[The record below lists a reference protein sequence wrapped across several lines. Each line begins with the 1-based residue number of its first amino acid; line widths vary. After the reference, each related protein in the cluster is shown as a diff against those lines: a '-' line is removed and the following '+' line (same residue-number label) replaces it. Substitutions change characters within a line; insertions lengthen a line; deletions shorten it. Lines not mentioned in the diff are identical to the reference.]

1 MAVNKCKVGSSKFA
15 MKSLSYVNRSL
26 VLALLAGVIFAGDAQ
41 AVPRPIVP
49 EPALKLHFA
58 SHQPKYTVKLL
69 PSGKKMK
76 LHFVGPLIFADG
88 DQALLLSYESDFK
101 LDDTPK
107 LKKEVEEI
115 WSYFKQDASLQG
127 FKHAVITVREEPE
140 GQSVRTSRV
149 KNFLFEQKASK
160 WTCLTDPDVG
170 APTPEEEECE
180 KGADF
185 AKDGKFAEAVEH
197 YTKAIEINPKSINAL
212 LNRSTAYETLGDH
225 KKALADLTSLLSVSP
240 NYVVAYVNRAWSH
253 GRHKE
258 YAEALEDCNKALSI
272 DPKCAA
278 AFNNRAAVYNDLGQY
293 DKSLDDSTK
302 AIDLA
307 PHLAAAYDTRGVA
320 RRHLKQFQLAID
332 DFNKALSLNPK
343 LGEAYYNRA
352 QAYKALGDT
361 GHATSDEAKA
371 KELGFKKE

>member
-1 MAVNKCKVGSSKFA
+1 MAINRSKVEKNTLG
-15 MKSLSYVNRSL
+15 MKTLSHVNRSL
-26 VLALLAGVIFAGDAQ
+26 ALALLAGMVFVDAAQ

-58 SHQPKYTVKLL
+58 SHQPKYTIKLL

-88 DQALLLSYESDFK
+88 DQALLLSYESDYK

-149 KNFLFEQKASK
+149 KNFLFEQKGTK
-160 WTCLTDPDVG
+160 WACLTDPDVG
-170 APTPEEEECE
+170 APTPEEEECD
-180 KGADF
+180 KGAEF
-185 AKDGKFAEAVEH
+185 AKDGKHEQAIEH
-197 YTKAIEINPKSINAL
+197 YTKAIGLNPKSINAL
-212 LNRSTAYETLGDH
+212 LNRSTAYETIGDH
-225 KKALADLTSLLSVSP
+225 KKALEDLSALLVISP
-240 NYVVAYVNRAWSH
+240 NYVVAYVNRAWAH

-258 YAEALEDCNKALSI
+258 FADALEDCNKALAI

-278 AFNNRAAVYNDLGQY
+278 AFNNRAAIYNDLGQY
-293 DKSLDDSTK
+293 DKSLDDSSK

-307 PHLAAAYDTRGVA
+307 PHLAAAYDTRGMA
-320 RRHLKQFQLAID
+320 RHHLKQHQLAID

-352 QAYKALGDT
+352 QAYKSIGDT
-361 GHATSDEAKA
+361 SRATSDEAKA

>member
-1 MAVNKCKVGSSKFA
+1 MAVNRSKFA
-15 MKSLSYVNRSL
+15 TSKFKLNSFSNVDKSL
-26 VLALLAGVIFAGDAQ
+26 VLAVSAGLLFAGAAQ

-58 SHQPKYTVKLL
+58 SHQPKYTIKLL

-88 DQALLLSYESDFK
+88 DQALLLSYESDYK

-149 KNFLFEQKASK
+149 KNFLFEQKGTK
-160 WTCLTDPDVG
+160 WSCLTDPDVG
-170 APTPEEEECE
+170 APTPEEEECD
-180 KGADF
+180 KGSEF
-185 AKDGKFAEAVEH
+185 AKDGKFEQAIEH
-197 YTKAIEINPKSINAL
+197 YTKAVTLNPKSISAL

-225 KKALADLTSLLSVSP
+225 KKALEDLSSLLSISP
-240 NYVVAYVNRAWSH
+240 NYVVAYVNRAWAH

-278 AFNNRAAVYNDLGQY
+278 AFNNRAAVYNDLGQF
-293 DKSLDDSTK
+293 DKSLDDSSK

-352 QAYKALGDT
+352 QAYKAIGDT
-361 GHATSDEAKA
+361 SHATSDEAKA

>member
-1 MAVNKCKVGSSKFA
+1 MSKRKNRFAVKALGIIGKSAVL
-15 MKSLSYVNRSL
+15 SLSLGLS
-26 VLALLAGVIFAGDAQ
+26 FAVDAQ

-58 SHQPKYTVKLL
+58 SHQPKYTIKQL

-88 DQALLLSYESDFK
+88 DQALLLSYESDYK

-140 GQSVRTSRV
+140 GQSVKTSRV
-149 KNFLFEQKASK
+149 KNFLFELKGTR

-170 APTPEEEECE
+170 APTPEEDECD

-185 AKDGKFAEAVEH
+185 AKDGKFEEAIEH
-197 YTKAIEINPKSINAL
+197 YTKAVALNPKSISAL

-225 KKALADLTSLLSVSP
+225 KKALEDLSALLKFSP
-240 NYVVAYVNRAWSH
+240 NYVVAYVNRAWAH

-258 YAEALEDCNKALSI
+258 FAEALEDCDKALSI

-278 AFNNRAAVYNDLGQY
+278 ALNNRAAVYNDLGQY

-320 RRHLKQFQLAID
+320 RRQLKQFQMAIE
-332 DFNKALSLNPK
+332 DFNKALTLNPK

-352 QAYKALGDT
+352 QAYRAIGDT

>member
-1 MAVNKCKVGSSKFA
+1 MDLKEMKYLSVAN
-15 MKSLSYVNRSL
+15 KSLVFAFSL
-26 VLALLAGVIFAGDAQ
+26 SMLCANAVF

-49 EPALKLHFA
+49 EPALRLHFS
-58 SHQPKYTVKLL
+58 SHQPKYTVKQL

-88 DQALLLSYESDFK
+88 DQALLLSYESDYK
-101 LDDTPK
+101 LDDTAK

-115 WSYFKQDASLQG
+115 WTYFKQDASLQG

-140 GQSVRTSRV
+140 GPAARTARV
-149 KNFLFEQKASK
+149 KNFLFEQKANK
-160 WTCLTDPDVG
+160 WSCLTDPDVG

-180 KGADF
+180 KAAEF
-185 AKDGKFAEAVEH
+185 AKDGKFEEAIAHYSKAVEL
-197 YTKAIEINPKSINAL
+197 NPKSISAL
-212 LNRSTAYETLGDH
+212 LNRSTAYETVGEH
-225 KKALADLTSLLSVSP
+225 KKALADLGALLAVSP
-240 NYVVAYVNRAWSH
+240 NYVVAYVNRAWAH

-258 YAEALEDCNKALSI
+258 FAEALEDCNKALSI

-320 RRHLKQFQLAID
+320 RRHLKQFQQAID
-332 DFNKALSLNPK
+332 DFNKALALNPN

-352 QAYKALGDT
+352 QAYKAIGDT
-361 GHATSDEAKA
+361 TRATSDEAKA

>member
-1 MAVNKCKVGSSKFA
+1 MDVNRMKPLSNVNK
-15 MKSLSYVNRSL
+15 SL
-26 VLALLAGVIFAGDAQ
+26 VFALSTGLLCASAAM

-49 EPALKLHFA
+49 EPALRLHFS
-58 SHQPKYTVKLL
+58 SHQPKYTIKQL

-88 DQALLLSYESDFK
+88 DQALLLSYESDYK
-101 LDDTPK
+101 LDDAPK

-140 GQSVRTSRV
+140 GQSVRTARI
-149 KNFLFEQKASK
+149 KNFLFEQKGSK
-160 WTCLTDPDVG
+160 WSCLTDPDVG
-170 APTPEEEECE
+170 APTPEEEECD
-180 KGADF
+180 KGSDF
-185 AKDGKFAEAVEH
+185 AKDGKFEEAIAHYSKAVEL
-197 YTKAIEINPKSINAL
+197 NPKSISAL

-225 KKALADLTSLLSVSP
+225 KKALADLSSLLSFSP
-240 NYVVAYVNRAWSH
+240 NYVVAYVNRAWAH

-258 YAEALEDCNKALSI
+258 FAEALEDCNKALAL

-320 RRHLKQFQLAID
+320 RRHLKLFQLAID

-352 QAYKALGDT
+352 QAYKAIGDT
-361 GHATSDEAKA
+361 TRATSDEAKA

>member
-1 MAVNKCKVGSSKFA
+1 MDVNKMKFLSVA
-15 MKSLSYVNRSL
+15 NKSLVF
-26 VLALLAGVIFAGDAQ
+26 VLSMSTVFATAAQ

-49 EPALKLHFA
+49 EPALRLHFA
-58 SHQPKYTVKLL
+58 SHQPKYTVKQL

-101 LDDTPK
+101 LDDMSK

-115 WSYFKQDASLQG
+115 WTYFKQDASLQG

-140 GQSVRTSRV
+140 GPAAKTARV
-149 KNFLFEQKASK
+149 KNFLFEQKDTK
-160 WTCLTDPDVG
+160 WSCLTDPDVG
-170 APTPEEEECE
+170 APTPEEDECD
-180 KGADF
+180 KAADF
-185 AKDGKFAEAVEH
+185 AKDGKFEEAIAH
-197 YTKAIEINPKSINAL
+197 YTKAVELNPKSISAL
-212 LNRSTAYETLGDH
+212 LNRSTAYETIGEH
-225 KKALADLTSLLSVSP
+225 KKALADLSALLAISP

-258 YAEALEDCNKALSI
+258 FAEALEDCNKALAI

-320 RRHLKQFQLAID
+320 RRHLKQFQQAID

-352 QAYKALGDT
+352 QAYKAIGDT
-361 GHATSDEAKA
+361 THATSDEAKA

>member
-1 MAVNKCKVGSSKFA
+1 MATSKKVEVSAVKSS
-15 MKSLSYVNRSL
+15 
-26 VLALLAGVIFAGDAQ
+26 VLALCASLALASSAH
-41 AVPRPIVP
+41 AVPRHLIP
-49 EPALKLHFA
+49 EPALKLHV
-58 SHQPKYTVKLL
+58 STHQPKYTVKLL

-88 DQALLLSYESDFK
+88 DQALLLSYESDCK
-101 LDDTPK
+101 LADTPN
-107 LKKEVEEI
+107 LRKEVEEI
-115 WSYFKQDASLQG
+115 WSFFKQDALLQG
-127 FKHAVITVREEPE
+127 YKHAVITVREEPE
-140 GQSVRTSRV
+140 SPSAKTAKV
-149 KNFLFEQKASK
+149 KNFLFELKGAK
-160 WTCLTDPDVG
+160 WTCLTDPEVG

-180 KGADF
+180 KAADY
-185 AKDGKFAEAVEH
+185 AKDGKFELAIEH
-197 YTKAIEINPKSINAL
+197 YTKAVQINPKSINAL

-225 KKALADLTSLLSVSP
+225 KKALEDLTSLLEFSP
-240 NYVVAYVNRAWSH
+240 NYVVAYVNRAWAH

-258 YAEALEDCNKALSI
+258 FAEALEDCNKALSI

-278 AFNNRAAVYNDLGQY
+278 ALNNRAAVYNDLGQY

-320 RRHLKQFQLAID
+320 RRHLKQFQLAIE
-332 DFNKALSLNPK
+332 DFDKALSLNPK

-352 QAYKALGDT
+352 QAYKAMGDT
-361 GHATSDEAKA
+361 TRATSDEAKA